1 MLGIDPLEVANEGKA
16 IICVKAEN
24 AEEVLSIIRKHE
36 YGKDAAIIGE
46 ATDSNSG
53 KVLMRT
59 TIGSMRYVDTPTGDL
74 IPRIC

>member
-16 IICVKAEN
+16 IICVKAEH
-24 AEEVLSIIRKHE
+24 AKEVLAIIREHE

-46 ATDSNSG
+46 ATSENPG

-59 TIGSMRYVDTPTGDL
+59 TIGSKRYVDTPTGDL